1 MSGLADAKIYFGESH
16 EKLLKQF
23 TKKREGA
30 TNTALP
36 TVYYAPN
43 QGLTQGN
50 PALSIGAAENW
61 LELPVSGVSSFFM

>member
-1 MSGLADAKIYFGESH
+1 MSGLAGAKIYFGESH

-36 TVYYAPN
+36 RVYYAPN

-50 PALSIGAAENW
+50 PALSMGAADNW
-61 LELPVSGVSSFFM
+61 LERPASGVSFSFM